1 MIVREAVRADDAA
14 LLRIESASSQGDKLG
29 LAEDRFSFFHRADRF
44 ERSIVLVGENERTGA
59 LLGVMA
65 ASIVRV
71 RIRGEYR
78 TAAYMFDLRNN
89 PDASGGLS
97 KALFVIWKHLERR
110 LKDEGVELLFGYVKK
125 DNSRSL
131 SIVQRM
137 GATSGG
143 MVSHF
148 TIPVLPPRAVRGTT
162 NVARRIAA
170 ADYRSYLA
178 QRLDDHDLW
187 PHIDDSDLLQSVY
200 DRSVRALITCGSSSA
215 LVIDPTCEVRRRVT
229 RMPALYHVAGPLA
242 RSLSRFLP
250 IPYVPMV
257 GHEMR
262 IWHLMDIIAGSTPAE
277 LATVLAEANNMARR
291 DGVHYL
297 AAAACPGSPEARA
310 LARRAVARL
319 DYHVM
324 AVSWADVPT
333 LSKAIYVDPRTL

>member
-137 GATSGG
+137 GATSRG

-148 TIPVLPPRAVRGTT
+148 TIPVLPPGPCEAPPTSLAASPPPTT
-162 NVARRIAA
+162 APT
-170 ADYRSYLA
+170 
-178 QRLDDHDLW
+178 W
-187 PHIDDSDLLQSVY
+187 PSASTTT
-200 DRSVRALITCGSSSA
+200 TCG
-215 LVIDPTCEVRRRVT
+215 PTST
-229 RMPALYHVAGPLA
+229 TATSY
-242 RSLSRFLP
+242 SRC
-250 IPYVPMV
+250 
-257 GHEMR
+257 
-262 IWHLMDIIAGSTPAE
+262 T
-277 LATVLAEANNMARR
+277 T
-291 DGVHYL
+291 
-297 AAAACPGSPEARA
+297 
-310 LARRAVARL
+310 AVCA
-319 DYHVM
+319 
-324 AVSWADVPT
+324 P
-333 LSKAIYVDPRTL
+333 

>member
-137 GATSGG
+137 GATSRG

-148 TIPVLPPRAVRGTT
+148 TIPVLPPQGRARHHQ
-162 NVARRIAA
+162 RR
-170 ADYRSYLA
+170 S
-178 QRLDDHDLW
+178 
-187 PHIDDSDLLQSVY
+187 PH
-200 DRSVRALITCGSSSA
+200 
-215 LVIDPTCEVRRRVT
+215 RRR
-229 RMPALYHVAGPLA
+229 RLPLLPGPAPRRPRPVAPH
-242 RSLSRFLP
+242 RRQRP
-250 IPYVPMV
+250 PTV
-257 GHEMR
+257 GVR
-262 IWHLMDIIAGSTPAE
+262 PQ
-277 LATVLAEANNMARR
+277 
-291 DGVHYL
+291 
-297 AAAACPGSPEARA
+297 C
-310 LARRAVARL
+310 ARL
-319 DYHVM
+319 DNV
-324 AVSWADVPT
+324 
-333 LSKAIYVDPRTL
+333 R